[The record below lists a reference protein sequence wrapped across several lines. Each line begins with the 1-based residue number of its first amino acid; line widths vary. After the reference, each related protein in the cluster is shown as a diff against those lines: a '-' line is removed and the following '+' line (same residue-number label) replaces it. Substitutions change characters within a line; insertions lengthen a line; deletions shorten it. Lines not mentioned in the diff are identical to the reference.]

1 MLRHIQTRARQ
12 FSGGSVRAMIRPRPC
27 LRVAALATALLTVAP
42 GAAGAVP
49 AKLGEL
55 SRALLASRSDANF
68 RAMQSFADGASGAD
82 RALAHYA
89 IGMAHYRGR
98 DYPAAE
104 SALAR
109 VAAADGWVAE
119 YAAYYRARCIAL
131 AEDFERALTP
141 LSDFAER
148 FPESRFRP
156 AAGRL
161 QVESLLRL
169 KRLDQARAL
178 LAAGSSALEEPVR
191 LYLSG
196 RAEHLDGK
204 LQRAVSL
211 YREAYY
217 FHPFSDQARA
227 AEEQLDRLRA
237 AMGDAYPN
245 APAEWRLAR
254 AESLRRG
261 SQYTRASAEY
271 GRALGAGLTGDDRDR
286 AIIGRG
292 AADYSRRHS
301 SAAYTSLARAR
312 PREPEL
318 EAQRLYL
325 LCAIERRKRIVGEML
340 SSISKLAAKHGK
352 SPWYEEALLSVGN
365 YYYLLDDRASYSKW
379 FRRLADAFPQ
389 GKHSAYAHWK
399 LCWRAW
405 LDDSA
410 DRAELLNEHVERYGA
425 APTAAGAIYWL
436 GRLHEDR
443 GRRAE
448 AAAHFNAVMGGF
460 PHYYYAFL
468 SEQRLKRMGRVSS
481 DPQAE
486 RRILAGLPKARSL
499 ASQPLAATQDLLVRG
514 GELHQLGFYD
524 DARTEYSRVDYRK
537 PDGHFAGL
545 HLGRMHEGR
554 DEHHL
559 ALRTMKRYLF
569 GYLRMPYDSLDVEYW
584 RLLFPIGW
592 EDRLRAR
599 SERHGLDPY
608 LVAALI
614 RQESEFHPGAKSR
627 AGALGL
633 MQIMPG
639 TGRGLFRRL
648 GISGFS
654 SRKLTVPDT
663 SLRLG
668 TFHLKQVLAQFGGEL
683 EKTLAGYN
691 AGERRIGQ
699 WMALGPFED
708 NEEFAETIPFSETR
722 GYVQSV
728 LRNRAMYERIYGD

>member
-1 MLRHIQTRARQ
+1 
-12 FSGGSVRAMIRPRPC
+12 MIKPRPC
-27 LRVAALATALLTVAP
+27 LRVAGPAAALLIAAS

-49 AKLGEL
+49 AKLSEL
-55 SRALLASRSDANF
+55 SRALVASRSDANF
-68 RAMQSFADGASGAD
+68 RALRSFADGASGRD
-82 RALAHYA
+82 RALADYA
-89 IGMAHYRGR
+89 IGMAHYRDK
-98 DYPAAE
+98 DYVAAE

-109 VAAADGWVAE
+109 VGATDDWAAE
-119 YAAYYRARCIAL
+119 YAAYYRARCIVL
-131 AEDFERALTP
+131 AEEFERALRP
-141 LSDFAER
+141 LSDFVKL
-148 FPESRFRP
+148 FPDSRFRP

-161 QVESLLRL
+161 RVESLLRL
-169 KRLDQARAL
+169 KRLDEARAL
-178 LAAGSSALEEPVR
+178 LAAGSSELEEPVR

-204 LQRAVSL
+204 LERAVSL

-217 FHPFSDQARA
+217 FYPFSDQARV
-227 AEEQLDRLRA
+227 AEEQLNRLRA
-237 AMGDAYPN
+237 GMGNAYPE
-245 APAEWRLAR
+245 APANWRLAR
-254 AESLRRG
+254 AESLRKGRE
-261 SQYTRASAEY
+261 YTRASAEY
-271 GRALGAGLTGDDRDR
+271 GRALGAGLTGDERDR
-286 AIIGRG
+286 AVIGRG
-292 AADYSRRHS
+292 AADYSRRRS

-340 SSISKLAAKHGK
+340 SSISKLAAKHSE

-365 YYYLLDDRASYSKW
+365 YYYLLDDRASYTKW
-379 FRRLADAFPQ
+379 FQRLADAFPQ
-389 GKHSAYAHWK
+389 GKHAAYAHWK
-399 LCWRAW
+399 VCWRAW
-405 LDDSA
+405 LDDSPRR
-410 DRAELLNEHVERYGA
+410 DELLNEHIQRYGGA
-425 APTAAGAIYWL
+425 STGAGAIYWL

-448 AAAHFNAVMGGF
+448 AAGHFSAVMVGF

-468 SEQRLKRMGRVSS
+468 AEQRLRRMGRVTA
-481 DPQAE
+481 DPQTE
-486 RRILAGLPKARSL
+486 RRILAGLPKVRSL
-499 ASQPLAATQDLLVRG
+499 ATQPLAATQDLLGRAG
-514 GELHQLGFYD
+514 DLDQLGFDD
-524 DARTEYSRVDYRK
+524 DARTEYSRVDYRE

-559 ALRTMKRYLF
+559 ALRAMKRYVF
-569 GYLRMPYDSLDVEYW
+569 GYLRMPYDSLDIEYW

-599 SERHGLDPY
+599 SERHRLDPY

-614 RQESEFHPGAKSR
+614 RQESEFHPGARSR

-648 GISGFS
+648 GISGFAN
-654 SRKLTVPDT
+654 RKLTVPDT

-668 TFHLKQVLAQFGGEL
+668 TFHLKEVLAQFGGEL

>member
-1 MLRHIQTRARQ
+1 MRA
-12 FSGGSVRAMIRPRPC
+12 VIRPRPW
-27 LRVAALATALLTVAP
+27 LRVAGLAAALLIVAS

-49 AKLGEL
+49 AKLSEL
-55 SRALLASRSDANF
+55 SRALVASRSDANF
-68 RAMQSFADGASGAD
+68 RALRNFADGASGRD
-82 RALAHYA
+82 RALAYYA
-89 IGMAHYRGR
+89 IGMAHYRAR

-109 VAAADGWVAE
+109 VGAADGWVAE
-119 YAAYYRARCIAL
+119 YAAYYRARCIVL
-131 AEDFERALTP
+131 AEEFERSLAP
-141 LSDFAER
+141 LSAFVKL
-148 FPESRFRP
+148 FPDSRFRP

-161 QVESLLRL
+161 RVESLLRL
-169 KRLDQARAL
+169 KRLDGARAL
-178 LAAGSSALEEPVR
+178 LVAGSSELEEPVR

-204 LQRAVSL
+204 LERAVSL

-217 FHPFSDQARA
+217 FYPFSDQARV
-227 AEEQLDRLRA
+227 AEQQLDRLRA
-237 AMGDAYPN
+237 GMGSAYPE
-245 APAEWRLAR
+245 APANWRLAR
-254 AESLRRG
+254 AESLRKGRE
-261 SQYTRASAEY
+261 YTRASAEY
-271 GRALGAGLTGDDRDR
+271 GRALGAGLTGDERDR
-286 AIIGRG
+286 AVIGLG
-292 AADYSRRHS
+292 AADYSRRRS
-301 SAAYTSLARAR
+301 SAAYASLARAR

-325 LCAIERRKRIVGEML
+325 LCAIERRKRIAGEML
-340 SSISKLAAKHGK
+340 SSISKLAAKHSE

-365 YYYLLDDRASYSKW
+365 YFYLLDDRASYVKW
-379 FRRLADAFPQ
+379 FQRLADAFPQ
-389 GKHSAYAHWK
+389 GKHAAYAHWK
-399 LCWRAW
+399 VCWRAW
-405 LDDSA
+405 LDDSPR
-410 DRAELLNEHVERYGA
+410 RAELLNEHIRRYGG
-425 APTAAGAIYWL
+425 APTGAGAIYWL

-448 AAAHFNAVMGGF
+448 AAAHFSAVMGGF

-468 SEQRLKRMGRVSS
+468 AEQRLRRMGRMTAGS
-481 DPQAE
+481 QTE
-486 RRILAGLPKARSL
+486 RRILAGLPKVRSL
-499 ASQPLAATQDLLVRG
+499 AAQPLAATKDLLERAG
-514 GELHQLGFYD
+514 DLHRLGFD
-524 DARTEYSRVDYRK
+524 DYARTEYARVDYSK

-545 HLGRMHEGR
+545 HLGRMYEAR

-559 ALRTMKRYLF
+559 ALRAMKRYVF
-569 GYLRMPYDSLDVEYW
+569 GYLRMPYDSLDIEYW

-599 SERHGLDPY
+599 SERHRLDPY

-614 RQESEFHPGAKSR
+614 RQESEFHPGARSR

-648 GISGFS
+648 GISGFTN
-654 SRKLTVPDT
+654 RKLTVPDT

-668 TFHLKQVLAQFGGEL
+668 TFHLKEVLARFDGEL

>member
-1 MLRHIQTRARQ
+1 
-12 FSGGSVRAMIRPRPC
+12 MIRPSHC
-27 LRVAALATALLTVAP
+27 TRVAGLAAVLLTVAS

-49 AKLGEL
+49 AKLSEL
-55 SRALLASRSDANF
+55 GRALAASRSDANF
-68 RAMQSFADGASGAD
+68 RALRSFADGASGRD

-89 IGMAHYRGR
+89 IGMAHYRDR
-98 DYPAAE
+98 DYLAAE

-109 VAAADGWVAE
+109 VGATDDWAAE
-119 YAAYYRARCIAL
+119 YAAYYRARCIVL
-131 AEDFERALTP
+131 AEEFERALTP
-141 LSDFAER
+141 LSDFVKL
-148 FPESRFRP
+148 FPDSRFRP

-161 QVESLLRL
+161 RVESLLRL
-169 KRLDQARAL
+169 KRLDDARAL
-178 LAAGSSALEEPVR
+178 LAAGSSDLEEPVR

-204 LQRAVSL
+204 LERAVSL

-217 FHPFSDQARA
+217 FYPFSDQARV
-227 AEEQLDRLRA
+227 AEQQLDRLRA
-237 AMGDAYPN
+237 GMGNAYPE
-245 APAEWRLAR
+245 APAKWRLAR
-254 AESLRRG
+254 AESLRKGRE
-261 SQYTRASAEY
+261 YTRASAEY
-271 GRALGAGLTGDDRDR
+271 GRALSAGLTGDERDR
-286 AIIGRG
+286 AVIGRG
-292 AADYSRRHS
+292 AADYSRRRS

-340 SSISKLAAKHGK
+340 SSISKLAAKHSE

-365 YYYLLDDRASYSKW
+365 YYYLLDDRASYTKW
-379 FRRLADAFPQ
+379 FQRLADAFPQ
-389 GKHSAYAHWK
+389 GQHAAYAHWK
-399 LCWRAW
+399 VCWRAW
-405 LDDSA
+405 LDDSPR
-410 DRAELLNEHVERYGA
+410 RAELLNEHIQRYGGA
-425 APTAAGAIYWL
+425 STGAGAIYWL

-443 GRRAE
+443 GRRSE
-448 AAAHFNAVMGGF
+448 AAAHFSAVMGGF

-468 SEQRLKRMGRVSS
+468 AEQRLRGMGRVTADS
-481 DPQAE
+481 QTE
-486 RRILAGLPKARSL
+486 KRILAGLPKVRPL
-499 ASQPLAATQDLLVRG
+499 AAQPLAATQDLLERAG
-514 GELHQLGFYD
+514 DLHQLGFD
-524 DARTEYSRVDYRK
+524 GDARTEYSRVDYRK
-537 PDGHFAGL
+537 SDGHFAGL

-559 ALRTMKRYLF
+559 ALRAMKRYLF
-569 GYLRMPYDSLDVEYW
+569 GYLRMAYDSLDIEYW

-599 SERHGLDPY
+599 SERHRLDPY

-614 RQESEFHPGAKSR
+614 RQESEFHPGARSR

-648 GISGFS
+648 GISGFTN
-654 SRKLTVPDT
+654 RKLTVPDT

-668 TFHLKQVLAQFGGEL
+668 TFHLKEVLAQFGGEL

>member
-1 MLRHIQTRARQ
+1 
-12 FSGGSVRAMIRPRPC
+12 MIRPSPC
-27 LRVAALATALLTVAP
+27 LRVAGLAATFLIVAP

-49 AKLGEL
+49 AKLSEL
-55 SRALLASRSDANF
+55 SRALRASRSDANF
-68 RAMQSFADGASGAD
+68 RALQSFAESASGRD

-89 IGMAHYRGR
+89 IGMAHYRDK

-109 VAAADGWVAE
+109 VGATDDWAAE
-119 YAAYYRARCIAL
+119 YAAYYRARCIVL
-131 AEDFERALTP
+131 AEEFERALAP
-141 LSDFAER
+141 LSDFAKR
-148 FPESRFRP
+148 FPSSLFRP

-161 QVESLLRL
+161 RVESLLRL
-169 KRLDQARAL
+169 KRLDEARAL

-196 RAEHLDGK
+196 RAEHLDGQ
-204 LQRAVSL
+204 LERAVSL

-217 FHPFSDQARA
+217 FYPFSDQARA
-227 AEEQLDRLRA
+227 AEEQLNRLRA
-237 AMGDAYPN
+237 AMGDGYPK
-245 APAEWRLAR
+245 APAKWRLAR
-254 AESLRRG
+254 AESLRKGRE
-261 SQYTRASAEY
+261 YTRAAAEY
-271 GRALGAGLTGDDRDR
+271 GRALSAGLTGDERDR
-286 AIIGRG
+286 AVIGRG
-292 AADYSRRHS
+292 AADYSRRRS

-365 YYYLLDDRASYSKW
+365 YYYLLDDRPSYSKW
-379 FRRLADAFPQ
+379 FRRLAEAFPQ
-389 GKHSAYAHWK
+389 GKHAAYAHWK

-405 LDDSA
+405 LDDTP
-410 DRAELLNEHVERYGA
+410 DRAELLNEHIQRYGGA
-425 APTAAGAIYWL
+425 STGAGAIYWL

-468 SEQRLKRMGRVSS
+468 SEERLRRMGNVTA
-481 DPQAE
+481 DAQTE
-486 RRILAGLPKARSL
+486 RRILAGLPKVRSL
-499 ASQPLAATQDLLVRG
+499 ASQPLAATQELLQRAG
-514 GELHQLGFYD
+514 DLHQLGFDD

-559 ALRTMKRYLF
+559 ALRAMKRYVF
-569 GYLRMPYDSLDVEYW
+569 GYLRMPYDSLDIEYW

-592 EDRLRAR
+592 EDRLRSR

-614 RQESEFHPGAKSR
+614 RQESEFHAGARSR

-648 GISGFS
+648 GISGFAN
-654 SRKLTVPDT
+654 RKLTVPDI

-668 TFHLKQVLAQFGGEL
+668 TFHLKEVLAQFGGEL

-708 NEEFAETIPFSETR
+708 SEEFAETIPFSETR

-728 LRNRAMYERIYGD
+728 LRNRAMYERVYGD

>member
-1 MLRHIQTRARQ
+1 M
-12 FSGGSVRAMIRPRPC
+12 
-27 LRVAALATALLTVAP
+27 RVAGLAAALLIVAS

-49 AKLGEL
+49 AKLSEL
-55 SRALLASRSDANF
+55 SRALAASRSDANF
-68 RAMQSFADGASGAD
+68 RALQSFADGASGRD
-82 RALAHYA
+82 RALAYYA
-89 IGMAHYRGR
+89 IGMAHYRGK
-98 DYPAAE
+98 DYLAAE
-104 SALAR
+104 SAFAK
-109 VAAADGWVAE
+109 VGATDDWAAE
-119 YAAYYRARCIAL
+119 YAAYYRARCIVL
-131 AEDFERALTP
+131 AEEFERALTP
-141 LSDFAER
+141 LSDFVKL
-148 FPESRFRP
+148 FPASRFRP

-161 QVESLLRL
+161 RVESLLRL
-169 KRLDQARAL
+169 KRLDEARAL
-178 LAAGSSALEEPVR
+178 LAAGSSDLDEPVR

-204 LQRAVSL
+204 LERAVSL

-217 FHPFSDQARA
+217 FYPFSDQARV
-227 AEEQLDRLRA
+227 AEQQLDRLRA
-237 AMGDAYPN
+237 GMGNAYPE
-245 APAEWRLAR
+245 APANWRLAR
-254 AESLRRG
+254 AESLRKGRE
-261 SQYTRASAEY
+261 YTRASAEY
-271 GRALGAGLTGDDRDR
+271 GRALSAGLTGDERDR
-286 AIIGRG
+286 AVIGRG
-292 AADYSRRHS
+292 AADYSRRRS
-301 SAAYTSLARAR
+301 SAAHTSLARAR

-325 LCAIERRKRIVGEML
+325 LCAIERRRRIVGEML
-340 SSISKLAAKHGK
+340 SSISKLAERHSE

-365 YYYLLDDRASYSKW
+365 YYYLLDDRASYTKW
-379 FRRLADAFPQ
+379 FQRLADAFPQ
-389 GKHSAYAHWK
+389 GKHAAYAHWK
-399 LCWRAW
+399 VCWRAW
-405 LDDSA
+405 LDDSPR
-410 DRAELLNEHVERYGA
+410 RAELLNEHIQRYAGA
-425 APTAAGAIYWL
+425 STGAGAIYWL

-448 AAAHFNAVMGGF
+448 AAAHFSAVMGGF

-468 SEQRLKRMGRVSS
+468 AEQRLRGMGRVTA
-481 DPQAE
+481 DPQTE
-486 RRILAGLPKARSL
+486 RRILAGLPKVRSL
-499 ASQPLAATQDLLVRG
+499 ASQPLAATQDLLERAG
-514 GELHQLGFYD
+514 DLQQLGFHV

-545 HLGRMHEGR
+545 HLGRMHEDR

-559 ALRTMKRYLF
+559 ALRAMKRYVF

-599 SERHGLDPY
+599 SERHRLDPY

-614 RQESEFHPGAKSR
+614 RQESEFHAGARSR

-648 GISGFS
+648 GISGFTN
-654 SRKLTVPDT
+654 RKLTVPDI

-668 TFHLKQVLAQFGGEL
+668 TFHLKEVLAQFGGEL

>member
-1 MLRHIQTRARQ
+1 M
-12 FSGGSVRAMIRPRPC
+12 
-27 LRVAALATALLTVAP
+27 RVARLAAVLLAVAS
-42 GAAGAVP
+42 GAAGAVS
-49 AKLGEL
+49 AEL
-55 SRALLASRSDANF
+55 SELGRALAASRSDANF
-68 RAMQSFADGASGAD
+68 RALQSFADGASGRD

-89 IGMAHYRGR
+89 IGMARYRDK

-104 SALAR
+104 SAFAR
-109 VAAADGWVAE
+109 AGAADGWVAE
-119 YAAYYRARCIAL
+119 YAFYYRARCVVL
-131 AEDFERALTP
+131 AEEFERALTP
-141 LSDFAER
+141 LGDFVKR
-148 FPESRFRP
+148 FPDSRFRP

-161 QVESLLRL
+161 RVESLLRL
-169 KRLDQARAL
+169 KRLDEARAL
-178 LAAGSSALEEPVR
+178 LAAGSSDLEEPVR

-196 RAEHLDGK
+196 RTEHLDGK
-204 LQRAVSL
+204 LERAVSL

-217 FHPFSDQARA
+217 FYPFSDQARV
-227 AEEQLDRLRA
+227 AEQQLNRLRA
-237 AMGDAYPN
+237 GMGSAYPE
-245 APAEWRLAR
+245 APADWRLAR
-254 AESLRRG
+254 AESLRQGRE
-261 SQYTRASAEY
+261 YTRASAEY
-271 GRALGAGLTGDDRDR
+271 GRALSAGLTGDERDR
-286 AIIGRG
+286 AVIGRG
-292 AADYSRRHS
+292 AADYSRRSS

-365 YYYLLDDRASYSKW
+365 YYYLLDDRASYTKW
-379 FRRLADAFPQ
+379 FQRLADAFPR
-389 GKHSAYAHWK
+389 GKHAAYAHWK
-399 LCWRAW
+399 VCWRAW
-405 LDDSA
+405 LDDSPR
-410 DRAELLNEHVERYGA
+410 RAELLTEHIQRYGGA
-425 APTAAGAIYWL
+425 STGAGAIYWL

-448 AAAHFNAVMGGF
+448 AAAHFSAVMGGF

-468 SEQRLKRMGRVSS
+468 AEQRLRGMGRVTADS
-481 DPQAE
+481 QTE
-486 RRILAGLPKARSL
+486 KRILAGLPKVRSL
-499 ASQPLAATQDLLVRG
+499 ASQPLAATQDLLERAG
-514 GELHQLGFYD
+514 DLNQLGFND
-524 DARTEYSRVDYRK
+524 DARTEYSRVDYRN

-559 ALRTMKRYLF
+559 ALRAMKRYVF
-569 GYLRMPYDSLDVEYW
+569 GYLRMPYDSLDIEYW

-592 EDRLRAR
+592 EERLRAR
-599 SERHGLDPY
+599 SERHRLDPY

-614 RQESEFHPGAKSR
+614 RQESEFHPGARSR

-648 GISGFS
+648 GISGFTNG
-654 SRKLTVPDT
+654 KLTVPDI

-668 TFHLKQVLAQFGGEL
+668 TFHLKEVLAQFGGEL

>member
-1 MLRHIQTRARQ
+1 MAATLLA
-12 FSGGSVRAMIRPRPC
+12 
-27 LRVAALATALLTVAP
+27 VASCAL
-42 GAAGAVP
+42 GAVP
-49 AKLGEL
+49 ERLGEL

-68 RAMQSFADGASGAD
+68 RALQSFADGATERG

-89 IGMAHYRGR
+89 IGMAHYQDK

-104 SALAR
+104 SALAM
-109 VAAADGWVAE
+109 VGAADGWVAE
-119 YAAYYRARCIAL
+119 YAAYYRARCIVL
-131 AEDFERALTP
+131 ADEFERALDP
-141 LSDFAER
+141 LSDFARR
-148 FPESRFRP
+148 FPSSLFRP

-161 QVESLLRL
+161 RVESLIRL
-169 KRLDQARAL
+169 ERLDDARAL
-178 LAAGSSALEEPVR
+178 LAAGSSELAEPVR

-196 RAEHLDGK
+196 RVEHLDSK
-204 LQRAVSL
+204 LERAVSL

-217 FHPFSDQARA
+217 LFPLSDQARA
-227 AEEQLDRLRA
+227 AEQQLNRLRA
-237 AMGDAYPN
+237 SMGDAYPK
-245 APAEWRLAR
+245 APAQWRLAR
-254 AESLRRG
+254 AESLREG
-261 SQYTRASAEY
+261 GQYARASAEY
-271 GRALGAGLTGDDRDR
+271 GRALGAGLAGDERDR

-292 AADYSRRHS
+292 AADYSRRSS
-301 SAAYTSLARAR
+301 SAAYTSLAKAR

-318 EAQRLYL
+318 GAQRLYL
-325 LCAIERRKRIVGEML
+325 LAAIERRRRIVGEML
-340 SSISKLAAKHGK
+340 SSVSKLAAQHGE

-365 YYYLLDDRASYSKW
+365 YYYLLDDRDSYTKW
-379 FRRLADAFPQ
+379 FQRLADAFPQ
-389 GKHSAYAHWK
+389 GKHAAYAHWK

-405 LDDSA
+405 LDGTP
-410 DRAELLNEHVERYGA
+410 DRAKLLSEHIQRYGGA
-425 APTAAGAIYWL
+425 STAAGAIYWL
-436 GRLHEDR
+436 GRLEEDR

-460 PHYYYAFL
+460 PHYYYAFRA
-468 SEQRLKRMGRVSS
+468 EARLRRMGTVT
-481 DPQAE
+481 ANVNTE
-486 RRILAGLPKARSL
+486 RRIVAGLPKVRSL
-499 ASQPLAATQDLLVRG
+499 ASQPLAATQELLERG
-514 GELHQLGFYD
+514 GDLQQLGFYA
-524 DARTEYSRVDYRK
+524 DARSEYARVDYRK
-537 PDGHFAGL
+537 PDGHVAGL
-545 HLGRMHEGR
+545 HLGRMHHGR

-559 ALRTMKRYLF
+559 ALRAMKRYVY
-569 GYLRMPYDSLDVEYW
+569 GYLRMPYDSLDIEYW
-584 RLLFPIGW
+584 RLLYPIGW

-614 RQESEFHPGAKSR
+614 RQESEFHAGAKSR

-633 MQIMPG
+633 MQIMPT

-648 GISGFS
+648 GIPGFA

-668 TFHLKQVLAQFGGEL
+668 TFHLKEVLAQFGGEL

-722 GYVQSV
+722 GYVQAV
-728 LRNRAMYERIYGD
+728 LRNRAMYQRIYGD

>member
-1 MLRHIQTRARQ
+1 
-12 FSGGSVRAMIRPRPC
+12 MIRPRPC
-27 LRVAALATALLTVAP
+27 LQVAGLAAAFLIAAS

-49 AKLGEL
+49 AKLSEL
-55 SRALLASRSDANF
+55 SRALVASRSDANF
-68 RAMQSFADGASGAD
+68 RALRSFADGASGRD

-89 IGMAHYRGR
+89 IGMAHYRDK
-98 DYPAAE
+98 DYLAAE
-104 SALAR
+104 SGLAR
-109 VAAADGWVAE
+109 VGATDDWAAE
-119 YAAYYRARCIAL
+119 YAAYYRARCIVL
-131 AEDFERALTP
+131 AEEFERALRP
-141 LSDFAER
+141 LSDFVKL
-148 FPESRFRP
+148 FPDSRFRP

-161 QVESLLRL
+161 RVESLLRL
-169 KRLDQARAL
+169 KRLDEARAL
-178 LAAGSSALEEPVR
+178 LAAGSSELEEPVR

-204 LQRAVSL
+204 LERAVSL

-217 FHPFSDQARA
+217 FYPFSDQARV
-227 AEEQLDRLRA
+227 AEEQLNRLRA
-237 AMGDAYPN
+237 GMGNAYPE
-245 APAEWRLAR
+245 APASWRLAR
-254 AESLRRG
+254 AESLRKGRE
-261 SQYTRASAEY
+261 YTRASAEY
-271 GRALGAGLTGDDRDR
+271 GRALSAGLTGDERDR
-286 AIIGRG
+286 AVVGRG
-292 AADYSRRHS
+292 AADYSRRRS

-340 SSISKLAAKHGK
+340 SSISKLAAKHSE

-365 YYYLLDDRASYSKW
+365 YYYLLDDRASYTKW
-379 FRRLADAFPQ
+379 FQRLADAFPQ
-389 GKHSAYAHWK
+389 GKHAAYAHWK
-399 LCWRAW
+399 VCWRAW
-405 LDDSA
+405 LDDSPRR
-410 DRAELLNEHVERYGA
+410 DELLNEHIQRYGGA
-425 APTAAGAIYWL
+425 STGAGAIYWL

-448 AAAHFNAVMGGF
+448 AAGHFSAVMVGF

-468 SEQRLKRMGRVSS
+468 AEQRLRRMGRVTA
-481 DPQAE
+481 DPQTE
-486 RRILAGLPKARSL
+486 RRILAGLPKVRSL
-499 ASQPLAATQDLLVRG
+499 ATQPLAATQDLLGRAG
-514 GELHQLGFYD
+514 DLDQLGFDD
-524 DARTEYSRVDYRK
+524 DARTEYSRVDYRE

-554 DEHHL
+554 DQHHL
-559 ALRTMKRYLF
+559 ALRAMKRYVF
-569 GYLRMPYDSLDVEYW
+569 GYLRMPYDSLDIEYW

-599 SERHGLDPY
+599 SERHRLDPY

-614 RQESEFHPGAKSR
+614 RQESEFHPGARSR

-648 GISGFS
+648 GISGFAN
-654 SRKLTVPDT
+654 RKLTVPDI

-668 TFHLKQVLAQFGGEL
+668 TFHLKEVLAQFGGEL

>member
-1 MLRHIQTRARQ
+1 MLPHIRFRAQ
-12 FSGGSVRAMIRPRPC
+12 QSSGGSVRAMTRRRPC
-27 LRVAALATALLTVAP
+27 PRVAVLAAVLLTVAS

-49 AKLGEL
+49 AKLSEL
-55 SRALLASRSDANF
+55 SRALVASRSDANF
-68 RAMQSFADGASGAD
+68 RAVQAFADGASGRD

-89 IGMAHYRGR
+89 IGMAHYRDR
-98 DYPAAE
+98 DYSAAE
-104 SALAR
+104 SALAK
-109 VAAADGWVAE
+109 VGAADAWMAE
-119 YAAYYRARCIAL
+119 YAAYYRARCIVL
-131 AEDFERALTP
+131 AEEFERALGP
-141 LSDFAER
+141 LSDFARR
-148 FPESRFRP
+148 FPASRFRT

-161 QVESLLRL
+161 RVESLLRL
-169 KRLDQARAL
+169 KRLDEARAL

-196 RAEHLDGK
+196 RVEHLDGK

-217 FHPFSDQARA
+217 FHPFSDQSRA

-237 AMGDAYPN
+237 AMGDAYPK

-254 AESLRRG
+254 AESLRKGR
-261 SQYTRASAEY
+261 QYTRASAEY
-271 GRALGAGLTGDDRDR
+271 GRALGAGLTGDERDR

-301 SAAYTSLARAR
+301 SAAYTALARAR
-312 PREPEL
+312 PRAPEL

-325 LCAIERRKRIVGEML
+325 LCAIERRRRIVGEML
-340 SSISKLAAKHGK
+340 SSISKLAARHGE

-365 YYYLLDDRASYSKW
+365 YYYLLDDRATYSKW

-389 GKHSAYAHWK
+389 GKHAAYAHWK

-405 LDDSA
+405 LDGAA
-410 DRAELLNEHVERYGA
+410 DRAGLLNEHIERYGG

-448 AAAHFNAVMGGF
+448 AAAHFDAVIGGF
-460 PHYYYAFL
+460 PHYYYASL
-468 SEQRLKRMGRVSS
+468 AEQRLRSMGRVTRDS
-481 DPQAE
+481 QTE

-499 ASQPLAATQDLLVRG
+499 ASEPLAATQDLLERG

-524 DARTEYSRVDYRK
+524 DARTEYARVDYRK

-545 HLGRMHEGR
+545 HLGRMHEDR

-559 ALRTMKRYLF
+559 ALRAMKRYVF
-569 GYLRMPYDSLDVEYW
+569 GYLRMPFDALDIEYW

-728 LRNRAMYERIYGD
+728 LRNRAMYQRIYGD

>member
-1 MLRHIQTRARQ
+1 M
-12 FSGGSVRAMIRPRPC
+12 
-27 LRVAALATALLTVAP
+27 RVARLAAVLLSVAA

-49 AKLGEL
+49 AKLSEL
-55 SRALLASRSDANF
+55 GRALAASRSDANF
-68 RAMQSFADGASGAD
+68 RALQSFADGASGRD
-82 RALAHYA
+82 RALARYA
-89 IGMAHYRGR
+89 IGMARYRDK

-109 VAAADGWVAE
+109 VGAANGWVAE
-119 YAAYYRARCIAL
+119 YAAYYRARCIVL
-131 AEDFERALTP
+131 AEEFERALTP
-141 LSDFAER
+141 LSDFVKL
-148 FPESRFRP
+148 FPDSRFRP

-161 QVESLLRL
+161 RVESLQRL
-169 KRLDQARAL
+169 KRLDEARAL
-178 LAAGSSALEEPVR
+178 LAAGSSELEEPVR

-196 RAEHLDGK
+196 RTEHLDGK
-204 LQRAVSL
+204 LQQAVSL

-217 FHPFSDQARA
+217 FHPFSDQARV
-227 AEEQLDRLRA
+227 AEEQLNRLRA
-237 AMGDAYPN
+237 GMGSAYPE
-245 APAEWRLAR
+245 APADWRLAR
-254 AESLRRG
+254 AESLRKGRE
-261 SQYTRASAEY
+261 YTRASAEY
-271 GRALGAGLTGDDRDR
+271 GRALSAGLTADGRDR
-286 AIIGRG
+286 AVIGRG
-292 AADYSRRHS
+292 AADYSRRRS
-301 SAAYTSLARAR
+301 TAAYTSLARAR

-365 YYYLLDDRASYSKW
+365 YYYLLDDRASYTKW
-379 FRRLADAFPQ
+379 FQRLADAFPQ
-389 GKHSAYAHWK
+389 GKHAAYAHWK
-399 LCWRAW
+399 VCWRAW
-405 LDDSA
+405 LDDSPR
-410 DRAELLNEHVERYGA
+410 RAELLTEHIQRYGGA
-425 APTAAGAIYWL
+425 STGAGAIYWL

-448 AAAHFNAVMGGF
+448 AAAHFSAVMGGF

-468 SEQRLKRMGRVSS
+468 AEQRLRRMGRVTADS
-481 DPQAE
+481 QTE
-486 RRILAGLPKARSL
+486 KRILAGLPKVRSL
-499 ASQPLAATQDLLVRG
+499 ASQPLAATQDLLERAG
-514 GELHQLGFYD
+514 DLHQLGFDD

-559 ALRTMKRYLF
+559 ALRAMKRYVF
-569 GYLRMPYDSLDVEYW
+569 GYLRMPYDSLDFEYW

-599 SERHGLDPY
+599 SERHRLDPY

-614 RQESEFHPGAKSR
+614 RQESEFHPGARSR

-648 GISGFS
+648 GIAGFTN
-654 SRKLTVPDT
+654 RKLTVPDT

-668 TFHLKQVLAQFGGEL
+668 TFHLKEVLAQFGGEL

>member
-1 MLRHIQTRARQ
+1 
-12 FSGGSVRAMIRPRPC
+12 MIRPSPC
-27 LRVAALATALLTVAP
+27 VRFARLAAVLLTVAS
-42 GAAGAVP
+42 GASGTVP
-49 AKLGEL
+49 AKLSEL
-55 SRALLASRSDANF
+55 SRALVASRSDANF
-68 RAMQSFADGASGAD
+68 GALRSFAESASGRD
-82 RALAHYA
+82 RGLAHYA
-89 IGMAHYRGR
+89 IGMAHYRDK
-98 DYPAAE
+98 DYRAAE
-104 SALAR
+104 NALAR
-109 VAAADGWVAE
+109 VGATDDWAAE
-119 YAAYYRARCIAL
+119 YAAYYRARCIVL
-131 AEDFERALTP
+131 AEDFERALEP
-141 LSDFAER
+141 LSDFAKR
-148 FPESRFRP
+148 FPDSRFRP
-156 AAGRL
+156 AAARL
-161 QVESLLRL
+161 RVESLLRL
-169 KRLDQARAL
+169 KRWDEARAL
-178 LAAGSSALEEPVR
+178 AAAGSSALEEPVR

-196 RAEHLDGK
+196 RVEHLDGN
-204 LQRAVSL
+204 LQRAAAL

-227 AEEQLDRLRA
+227 AEVQLDRLRA
-237 AMGDAYPN
+237 GMGDAYPK
-245 APAEWRLAR
+245 APAKWRLAR
-254 AESLRRG
+254 AESLREGRE
-261 SQYTRASAEY
+261 YTRASAEY

-301 SAAYTSLARAR
+301 SAAYASLARAR

-340 SSISKLAAKHGK
+340 SSISKLAARHGE

-389 GKHSAYAHWK
+389 GKHAAYAHWK

-405 LDDSA
+405 LDDSP
-410 DRAELLNEHVERYGA
+410 DRAELLNEHIQRYGGA
-425 APTAAGAIYWL
+425 STGAGAVYWL

-443 GRRAE
+443 GRPAE
-448 AAAHFNAVMGGF
+448 AAAHFSAVMRSF

-468 SEQRLKRMGRVSS
+468 AERRLQRMGRVTA
-481 DPQAE
+481 DPQTE
-486 RRILAGLPKARSL
+486 RRILAGLPKVRSL

-524 DARTEYSRVDYRK
+524 DARTEYARVDYRE

-545 HLGRMHEGR
+545 HMGRMHEGR

-559 ALRTMKRYLF
+559 ALRAMKRYLF
-569 GYLRMPYDSLDVEYW
+569 GYLRMPYDSLDIEYW

-599 SERHGLDPY
+599 SVRHRLDPY

-614 RQESEFHPGAKSR
+614 RQESEFHPGARSR

-648 GISGFS
+648 GISGFTN
-654 SRKLTVPDT
+654 RKLTVPDI

-668 TFHLKQVLAQFGGEL
+668 TFHLKEVLAQFGGEL

>member
-1 MLRHIQTRARQ
+1 MRATT
-12 FSGGSVRAMIRPRPC
+12 RPRPC
-27 LRVAALATALLTVAP
+27 PRVAVLAAVLLAVAS

-49 AKLGEL
+49 AKLSEL
-55 SRALLASRSDANF
+55 SRTLLASRSDANF
-68 RAMQSFADGASGAD
+68 RALRDFADGASERD

-89 IGMAHYRGR
+89 IGMAHYQGR

-109 VAAADGWVAE
+109 AGAGDGWTAE
-119 YAAYYRARCIAL
+119 YAAYYRARCIVL
-131 AEDFERALTP
+131 AEEFERALTP
-141 LSDFAER
+141 LSDFAKR
-148 FPESRFRP
+148 FPDSRFRP

-161 QVESLLRL
+161 RVESLLRL
-169 KRLDQARAL
+169 KRLDEARAL

-196 RAEHLDGK
+196 RVEHLDGK
-204 LQRAVSL
+204 LQRAASL

-217 FHPFSDQARA
+217 FYPFSDQARA
-227 AEEQLDRLRA
+227 AEAQLNRLRA
-237 AMGDAYPN
+237 GMGDAYPK
-245 APAEWRLAR
+245 APAKWRLAR
-254 AESLRRG
+254 AESLRNGRE
-261 SQYTRASAEY
+261 YTRAAAEY

-292 AADYSRRHS
+292 SADYSRRHS
-301 SAAYTSLARAR
+301 SAAYTTLASAR

-340 SSISKLAAKHGK
+340 SSISKLAAKHGE

-389 GKHSAYAHWK
+389 GKHAAYAHWK

-405 LDDSA
+405 LDDTA
-410 DRAELLNEHVERYGA
+410 DRAELLNEHIQRYGGA
-425 APTAAGAIYWL
+425 STAAGAIYWL

-443 GRRAE
+443 GNRAV
-448 AAAHFNAVMGGF
+448 AAAHFSAVIGGF
-460 PHYYYAFL
+460 PHYYYASL
-468 SEQRLKRMGRVSS
+468 AEQRLRGMGGVTA
-481 DPQAE
+481 DPETE

-499 ASQPLAATQDLLVRG
+499 ASQPLTATQDLLERG
-514 GELHQLGFYD
+514 GDLRRLGFYD

-545 HLGRMHEGR
+545 HLGRMHEDR

-559 ALRTMKRYLF
+559 ALRAMKRYVF
-569 GYLRMPYDSLDVEYW
+569 GYLRMPYDSLDIEYW

-592 EDRLRAR
+592 EDRLRSR

-668 TFHLKQVLAQFGGEL
+668 TFHLKEVLAQFGGEL